1 MKKNLLII
9 CLILICGTQIF
20 AQKKWYVSFNG
31 GYALK
36 MSPQNLY
43 NEELEINFLNY
54 TRQPESDGG
63 SYRTYEQITT
73 SLGKGT
79 NFNLSAGYMF
89 NENFGIDMGFSYMF
103 GGKTNSK
110 YEYYGKYIVD
120 YDFYNNPIYSN
131 YSEISDNSISSN
143 MFRINPSLFFTFGT
157 KTITPY
163 AKFGLILGMG
173 SITYELTNID
183 EDEYYNLNE
192 QYFVKLKMN
201 GGIALGCNASLG
213 LSYNIGE
220 TITLFSELNLISM
233 SYAPTKGKI
242 VEYTENGRNELHD
255 LTTSEKEFLFVGEY
269 SYSTSD
275 NVSDYEPTKM
285 LNYRYPFSN
294 MGFNLGV
301 RINF

>member
-9 CLILICGTQIF
+9 CLILICGTQVF

-43 NEELEINFLNY
+43 NEDLDIYFYNAIRHYEWEDN
-54 TRQPESDGG
+54 S
-63 SYRTYEQITT
+63 SYGTYEQIST

-89 NENFGIDMGFSYMF
+89 NDNFGVDVGFSYLF

-110 YEYYGKYIVD
+110 YEYYGRSVH
-120 YDFYNNPIYSN
+120 YDIYDNPIYYD
-131 YSEISDNSISSN
+131 YSEISENSISSN
-143 MFRINPSLFFTFGT
+143 MFRINPSLLFTFGS
-157 KTITPY
+157 KTISPY
-163 AKFGLILGMG
+163 AKFGLILGLG

-183 EDEYYNLNE
+183 EDDYYNLND
-192 QYFVKLKMN
+192 QNFVKLKMN
-201 GGIALGCNASLG
+201 GGIALGCNATLG

-220 TITLFSELNLISM
+220 TITIFSELNLISM
-233 SYAPTKGKI
+233 SYAPKKGKI
-242 VEYTENGRNELHD
+242 VEYTVNGKNELHD
-255 LTTSEKEFLFVGEY
+255 LTTSEKEFLFVGEF
-269 SYSTSD
+269 SYSSDD

-285 LNYRYPFSN
+285 LNYRYPFSSI
-294 MGFNLGV
+294 GFNLGV
-301 RINF
+301 KINF